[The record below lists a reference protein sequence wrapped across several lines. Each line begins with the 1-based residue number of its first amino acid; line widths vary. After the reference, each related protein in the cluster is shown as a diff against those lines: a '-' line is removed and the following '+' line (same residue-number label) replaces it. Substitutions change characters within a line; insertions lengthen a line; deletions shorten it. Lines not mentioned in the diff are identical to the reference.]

1 MDFSLKNK
9 TAIVCGASQG
19 IGKSTALKF
28 AKLGASLIL
37 ISRNELNLKKVLKNL
52 KTEDHQKHDYLVCD
66 FQNTDEL
73 KKKVK
78 LLTSKYSIDILI
90 NNSGGPKSGPIH
102 SAQPKEFINAF
113 NQHLICNHILVQ
125 GVLDN
130 MINKKFGRIINIIST
145 SVKEPINNL
154 GVSNTIRSAVA
165 NWAKTLSKEI
175 GKYNITVNNILPGAT
190 NTDRLSSIIKS
201 RSYMTGNLFETEKK
215 NIIDKIPMNRI
226 GHPEEISDGIAFLAS
241 TSASYINGINLV
253 IDGGRMSSF

>member
-1 MDFSLKNK
+1 
-9 TAIVCGASQG
+9 
-19 IGKSTALKF
+19 
-28 AKLGASLIL
+28 
-37 ISRNELNLKKVLKNL
+37 
-52 KTEDHQKHDYLVCD
+52 LVCD

-125 GVLDN
+125 SVLDN

-145 SVKEPINNL
+145 SVKEPIDNL

-190 NTDRLSSIIKS
+190 NTDRLSSIIKN
-201 RSYMTGNLFETEKK
+201 RSYMTGNSFENEKK

>member
-1 MDFSLKNK
+1 M
-9 TAIVCGASQG
+9 
-19 IGKSTALKF
+19 
-28 AKLGASLIL
+28 
-37 ISRNELNLKKVLKNL
+37 
-52 KTEDHQKHDYLVCD
+52 VCD

-125 GVLDN
+125 SVLDN

-145 SVKEPINNL
+145 SVKEPIDNL

-190 NTDRLSSIIKS
+190 NTDRLSSIIKN
-201 RSYMTGNLFETEKK
+201 RSYMTGNSFENEKK

>member
-1 MDFSLKNK
+1 M
-9 TAIVCGASQG
+9 
-19 IGKSTALKF
+19 
-28 AKLGASLIL
+28 
-37 ISRNELNLKKVLKNL
+37 
-52 KTEDHQKHDYLVCD
+52 VCD

-73 KKKVK
+73 KKKITV
-78 LLTSKYSIDILI
+78 LTSKYSIDILI

-125 GVLDN
+125 SVLDN

-190 NTDRLSSIIKS
+190 NTDRLSSIIKN